1 MTIRQNLINKE
12 NIEKLLS
19 LSITIITSVSCD
31 NELKNA
37 FYEVYDETVG
47 KVDLKFIDSV
57 VLKTI

>member
-1 MTIRQNLINKE
+1 MNKE

-19 LSITIITSVSCD
+19 LSITIITSDSCD

-37 FYEVYDETVG
+37 FYEVYDETVS